1 MFLGRRF
8 NSMNKG
14 WVSVILPNYNGS
26 AFLKRSIESVL
37 NQTYKN
43 LELIL
48 VDDAS
53 TDNSKEIIESF
64 HDNRIKA
71 IYLPQNGQI
80 CAALN
85 LGLNVAKGEYI
96 ARIDSDDIWE
106 KNKLEK
112 QIRFLS
118 NNEKAG
124 ACFTYVELID
134 AEENIVSSEFN
145 DIYNMFHTAFNTQKD
160 WLHFFVFHGNCLSHP
175 SAVIKRSVLEEVG
188 YYNLAFVQAQDYELW
203 MRIAVKYNLCVI
215 PEELVKYR
223 WIPDKKQNISADTE
237 ENNVRFY
244 NEHLLAVYRFF
255 QNISGEDF
263 CRYFKDLFINKEA
276 KSEVELLCEKAFL
289 CLKYDKS
296 KQLYPI
302 GLEILEQ
309 IFRKENG
316 STVLLEKYN
325 FSVKDFYKINTEH
338 LFYDVYLKK
347 EIEKYK
353 YKIQELTKEIQQI
366 KLETAIQ
373 TESRIRAEYE
383 ETKSWKI
390 TAPVRK
396 GGQKYRAV
404 KSKIVPA
411 KFYLLGT
418 EDYGNIGD
426 HAIAIAEKKFLKHF
440 FPKMDIIEV
449 PASLYFQKKEKLLH
463 EIREKDIIIGH
474 GGGNVGNQYP
484 VAESI
489 RRDIVQTWSNNY
501 TIIFPQTIFFTQQV
515 NNWEEEIKKSQA
527 IYNAHKKLLFFA
539 REKISYEF
547 AKAYFKCDTLL
558 TPDIVFFM
566 HNNRQLQRKDQIV
579 ICLRGDVEKV
589 LDDRDEKRIV
599 TEAKKLT
606 ENVIYTDTQKNY
618 NISTSKRNQ
627 YVSEFLGLISTSRL
641 LITDRMHG
649 MIFAAITGTPCLVFD
664 NYNSKI
670 KGTYDWIRDLPYI
683 MFLNNVDQLEEFI
696 NRLYNYQF
704 SNEDQ
709 LVYMDKFFRDMAYKI
724 KQFIKR

>member
-1 MFLGRRF
+1 
-8 NSMNKG
+8 MNKG
-14 WVSVILPNYNGS
+14 LVSVILPNYNGA

-64 HDNRIKA
+64 RDNRIET

-85 LGLNVAKGEYI
+85 MGLNVAKGEYI

-112 QIRFLS
+112 QIHFLS
-118 NNEKAG
+118 NNEKVG
-124 ACFTYVELID
+124 ACFTYVDLID
-134 AEENIVSSEFN
+134 AEENNISSEFC
-145 DIYNMFHTAFNTQKD
+145 DIYNMFHTTFNTQKD
-160 WLHFFVFHGNCLSHP
+160 WLRFFVFHGNCLSHP
-175 SAVIKRSVLEEVG
+175 SAVIRRSVFEEVG

-203 MRIAVKYNLCVI
+203 MRIAVKYDLHVI

-237 ENNVRFY
+237 DNNTRFY
-244 NEHLLAVYRFF
+244 NEHVMAVYRLF

-263 CRYFKDLFINKEA
+263 CRHFDDLFINKEA
-276 KSEVELLCEKAFL
+276 KSELELLCEKAFL
-289 CLKYDKS
+289 CLKYDRS

-309 IFRKENG
+309 VFRKENG
-316 STVLLEKYN
+316 LTVLLEKYN
-325 FSVKDFYKINTEH
+325 FLVKDFYKINTEH
-338 LFYDVYLKK
+338 LFYDTYLKK
-347 EIEKYK
+347 KIEKYE
-353 YKIQELTKEIQQI
+353 YNILELTKEIHQTKI
-366 KLETAIQ
+366 ETAVQ

-383 ETKSWKI
+383 GTKSWKI
-390 TAPVRK
+390 TAPIRK
-396 GGQKYRAV
+396 GGQKYRAL
-404 KSKIVPA
+404 KSKIAPA

-426 HAIAIAEKKFLKHF
+426 HAIAIAEKSFLKRF

-449 PASLYFQKKEKLLH
+449 PGTLYYSRKEKLLQ
-463 EIREKDIIIGH
+463 EIREKDIIIST
-474 GGGNVGNQYP
+474 GGGNMGNQYP
-484 VAESI
+484 GTENI
-489 RRDIVQTWSNNY
+489 RRDIVESWPNNSI
-501 TIIFPQTIFFTQQV
+501 IIFPQTIYFSEEL
-515 NNWEEEIKKSQA
+515 NNREEEIKKTEK
-527 IYNAHKKLLFFA
+527 IYNAHKKLLLFA
-539 REKISYEF
+539 REKRSYEF
-547 AKAYFKCDTLL
+547 AKAHFKCDILL

-566 HNNRQLQRKDQIV
+566 HNNKQLQRKNQIV
-579 ICLRGDVEKV
+579 LCLRGDVEKV
-589 LDDRDEKRIV
+589 LNKGDEEKIV
-599 TEAKKLT
+599 TEVKKLT
-606 ENVIYTDTQKNY
+606 ENVIYTDTQKSY
-618 NISTSKRNQ
+618 NISTSERNQ
-627 YVSEFLGLISTSRL
+627 YVEEFIGLISTSRL

-670 KGTYDWIRDLPYI
+670 KGTYEWIKELPYI
-683 MFLNNVDQLEEFI
+683 IFLDNTEQLKDSI
-696 NRLYNYQF
+696 RKLYNYQF

-709 LVYMDKFFRDMAYKI
+709 LVYLDKYFKNMACEI
-724 KQFIKR
+724 KKVVKR